1 MENILEVVAERNRA
15 YNLLETGETGEP
27 GRRWAYNQLGMGY
40 WRKCKEQ
47 HMPLHAN
54 PRLRRVNSLAGPW
67 QHKYLRLMRERRLK
81 LRNRA
86 LLREKKRHEVYSQMF
101 PNTDIEPNLE
111 QFQKT
116 LASSMKG
123 PSA

>member
-27 GRRWAYNQLGMGY
+27 GHRWAYNQLGMGY
-40 WRKCKEQ
+40 WRKCKEH
-47 HMPLHAN
+47 HMPLHEN
-54 PRLRRVNSLAGPW
+54 PRLRRINSLSGPW
-67 QHKYLRLMRERRLK
+67 QHRYLRLMREKRLK

-86 LLREKKRHEVYSQMF
+86 LFREKKLYEVYSRMF
-101 PNTDIEPNLE
+101 PDADIEPNLE

-123 PSA
+123 PSD